1 MNDLTIT
8 RAVMAHEQRELDQAL
23 LEMPAETKRVPFA
36 VRMAAHKAAEAAA
49 LRRKFIAKGIA
60 RQAAA

>member
-1 MNDLTIT
+1 MTDIQIT
-8 RAVMAHEQRELDQAL
+8 RALMDLDQREADRMT

-60 RQAAA
+60 RQACA